1 VTELDVLA
9 TVRRSVR
16 GVLEGTP
23 AFVQAAPDQRRELAR
38 RMVKVAM
45 MGATLAA
52 DERDQTAKLA
62 RAAARTAPTAAAQEF
77 GDAARSAGRTFQ
89 DIRQAIDFPTYVQS
103 LITGVFQAI
112 TSSNLQQL
120 TAIGDMLDAVSRTE
134 DEFTSENIR
143 DGDVIAWA
151 VGKFPFLS
159 RGEDGLQVADGVDI
173 AEKTSEIAAQL
184 RVPESEVSGL
194 DDSDLL
200 GTLGPLIR
208 RRIGRERQQML
219 ATLVQMGLQ
228 RVVVDEGRLHAS
240 MDMRVDT
247 RSALAQQRA
256 RREETDVDV
265 GVAGQVGMGMWGASA
280 HTNVGYNQIQSEH
293 ATSREEIDTRAGLR
307 SSVDLAFR
315 TDQIPLDRMASRS
328 QRARLDANSRVPVT
342 VSDGNQ
348 SLLAS
353 DTGGGGS
360 SGLPSTDRRIT
371 HSNRDADT
379 AASAQREAQRREDA
393 QRQEQRQD
401 TQRQEQRQDTLHDRA
416 RREAREDRDAQ
427 RQPPPPQPQPPQ
439 PQAQPPQPQAP
450 PPQPQAPPPQ
460 PQAPPPQPQA
470 PRPPPQP
477 QAPR

>member
-1 VTELDVLA
+1 VTDPGVLD

-45 MGATLAA
+45 MGAELAA
-52 DERDQTAKLA
+52 DDRAQTAKLA
-62 RAAARTAPTAAAQEF
+62 DVAARAAPVAAAQEF
-77 GDAARSAGRTFQ
+77 GDAARSAGQTFQ

-151 VGKFPFLS
+151 VGKFPFLR
-159 RGEDGLQVADGVDI
+159 RGEDGLQVADDVDI

-194 DDSDLL
+194 DDSDLM

-256 RREETDVDV
+256 RREETDVEV
-265 GVAGQVGMGMWGASA
+265 GAAAQVGMGMWGASA

-293 ATSREEIDTRAGLR
+293 STSREEIDTRAGLR

-342 VSDGNQ
+342 VSEGNQ

-353 DTGGGGS
+353 DSGGGGGS
-360 SGLPSTDRRIT
+360 SALPSTDRRIT
-371 HSNRDADT
+371 PGNRDAEN
-379 AASAQREAQRREDA
+379 AAGAQREAQRREDA

-401 TQRQEQRQDTLHDRA
+401 ALHERQ
-416 RREAREDRDAQ
+416 RREAREDRQAQ
-427 RQPPPPQPQPPQ
+427 QPPQQPPQQQAPPPPPQQ
-439 PQAQPPQPQAP
+439 QAP
-450 PPQPQAPPPQ
+450 P
-460 PQAPPPQPQA
+460 A
-470 PRPPPQP
+470 PR
-477 QAPR
+477 